1 MNLDKELEKVR
12 NSFEGS
18 PFYSLVGFEIIYFEK
33 GNVKIKLP
41 ITNKLLNT
49 NETLHGGVHDTMLD
63 TIMEITIRTNSKT
76 RFVTIR
82 LNINYPAPSVSGSLY
97 ATGKVIK
104 QGYRIVTAE
113 GELVDEKKNLVAKG
127 LGSFKLVR

>member
-41 ITNKLLNT
+41 ITNKLLNA
-49 NETLHGGVHDTMLD
+49 NETLHGGVHATMLD
-63 TIMEITIRTNSKT
+63 TIMGMTIRSISKT
-76 RFVTIR
+76 RCVTIS
-82 LNINYPAPSVSGSLY
+82 LNINYLAPSVSGSLY